1 MGYAPWVAE
10 LNEDRRLPS
19 GVLGPFQREARGL
32 FAFIVWCHC
41 GYRTDKASSLDDA
54 ERKSI
59 LAATAKLR
67 QSVQSIAAGLRERLN
82 LGLGDDFRLEKYH
95 SNGMK
100 PSIIDLQSR
109 GSQWHLTVQGVWK
122 EIVTLDSNFRLISHV
137 PAPGEKA
144 KYWTNPPQH
153 PQLQQECKPWL

>member
-1 MGYAPWVAE
+1 MVRKVLVGPE
-10 LNEDRRLPS
+10 LFLT
-19 GVLGPFQREARGL
+19 GGKL
-32 FAFIVWCHC
+32 FRSDSQLVYFSYGTFVRSA
-41 GYRTDKASSLDDA
+41 DKASSLDEA

-59 LAATAKLR
+59 LAATAKLQR
-67 QSVQSIAAGLRERLN
+67 SVQSIVAGLRESLN

-95 SNGMK
+95 SKGIT
-100 PSIIDLQSR
+100 PSIIDVQSQ

-144 KYWTNPPQH
+144 KYWMNP
-153 PQLQQECKPWL
+153 